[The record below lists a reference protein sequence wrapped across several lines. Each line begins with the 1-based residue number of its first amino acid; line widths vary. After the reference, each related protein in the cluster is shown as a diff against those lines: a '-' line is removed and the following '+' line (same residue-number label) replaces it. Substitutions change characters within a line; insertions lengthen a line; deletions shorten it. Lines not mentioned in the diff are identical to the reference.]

1 MFSLHGAESIK
12 MDYLV
17 GGWSKIKL
25 FKKII

>member
-1 MFSLHGAESIK
+1 MGAESIK